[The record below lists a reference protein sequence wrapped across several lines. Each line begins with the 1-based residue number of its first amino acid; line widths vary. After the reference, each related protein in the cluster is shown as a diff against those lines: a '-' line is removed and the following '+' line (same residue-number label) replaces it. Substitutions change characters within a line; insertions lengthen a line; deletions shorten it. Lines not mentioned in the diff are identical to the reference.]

1 MKQTA
6 DICLLLEGTYPF
18 VRGGVSAWL
27 HQLVLNLSE
36 LTFALVFLGG
46 RRADYAE
53 AKYAL
58 PPNIAH
64 LETHYLEDA
73 LRNCPPQRT
82 RLSESRAAEVR
93 ALHAAL
99 EVRDRAHAHPS
110 VTRNELRAPGTSTHA
125 VVIADSEASPI
136 AGRMCA
142 GAALPNEALD
152 RVLRSLECER
162 GLRLPQFLYSAGA
175 WELICDAYVARERE
189 TSFLDYFW
197 TLRLL
202 HAPLFQL
209 AEIAARAPL
218 ARAYHSVSTGYA
230 GFLGALLARR
240 RGRPLILSEHGIY
253 TKERRIDLNQTEWFD
268 PTRGEFEPGLG
279 EPRAELREL
288 WIRYFESLGYI
299 AYRSAD
305 PIVALSEGNR
315 IRQVADGA
323 PAQRTRIISNGIDVA
338 AFERALLARP
348 AGVPMVIG
356 LIGRVV
362 PIKDVKTFI
371 RAIGAVLATLPKAQG
386 WVIGG
391 ADEEPAYARECETL
405 AGALGLDRSLMFLGH
420 RSAGDML
427 PKLGLLM
434 LTSIS
439 EGQPLAIL
447 EAFAAGVPCIAT
459 DVGACRELI
468 EGRDAT
474 DQALGRAGRVVPFAD
489 ADALARAAVELL
501 TQPTEWQACQAA
513 GLRRVRRYYEQRSM
527 IEAYGDLYRAAGGD

>member
-1 MKQTA
+1 
-6 DICLLLEGTYPF
+6 
-18 VRGGVSAWL
+18 
-27 HQLVLNLSE
+27 
-36 LTFALVFLGG
+36 
-46 RRADYAE
+46 
-53 AKYAL
+53 
-58 PPNIAH
+58 
-64 LETHYLEDA
+64 
-73 LRNCPPQRT
+73 
-82 RLSESRAAEVR
+82 
-93 ALHAAL
+93 
-99 EVRDRAHAHPS
+99 
-110 VTRNELRAPGTSTHA
+110 
-125 VVIADSEASPI
+125 
-136 AGRMCA
+136 
-142 GAALPNEALD
+142 
-152 RVLRSLECER
+152 
-162 GLRLPQFLYSAGA
+162 LPQFLYSAGA

-218 ARAYHSVSTGYA
+218 ARAYHSISTGYA
-230 GFLGALLARR
+230 GFLGALLERR

-299 AYRSAD
+299 AYRSAN
-305 PIVALSEGNR
+305 PIVALFEGNR
-315 IRQVADGA
+315 MRQVADGA

-348 AGVPMVIG
+348 ADVPMVIG

-371 RAIGAVLATLPKAQG
+371 RAIGAVVATLPRAQG

-391 ADEEPAYARECETL
+391 ADEEPAYARECEML
-405 AGALGLDRSLMFLGH
+405 VCALGLDQSVRFLGH
-420 RSAGDML
+420 QSAGDVL
-427 PKLGLLM
+427 PKLGVLM

-468 EGRDAT
+468 EGRDAI
-474 DQALGRAGRVVPFAD
+474 DQTLGRAGRVVPFAD
-489 ADALARAAVELL
+489 AAALAQAALELL

-513 GLRRVRRYYEQRSM
+513 GLRRVRRYYEERSM
-527 IEAYGDLYRAAGGD
+527 IDAYRALYRAACGD